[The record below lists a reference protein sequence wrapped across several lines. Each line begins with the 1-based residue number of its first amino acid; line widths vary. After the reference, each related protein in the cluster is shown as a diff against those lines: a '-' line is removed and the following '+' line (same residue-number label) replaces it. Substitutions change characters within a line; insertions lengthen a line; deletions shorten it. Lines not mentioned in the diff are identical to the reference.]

1 MGERCENLQKGLYT
15 NFSEHLSF
23 TVLLRKKK
31 GIRNCTQAKQLVSLS
46 LHFAHYC
53 ISWFYDHIY
62 ICFIMR
68 NEVSI
73 KINTWY

>member
-1 MGERCENLQKGLYT
+1 MGERCGNLQKGLYT

-23 TVLLRKKK
+23 TVLLHKKK

-53 ISWFYDHIY
+53 IS
-62 ICFIMR
+62 
-68 NEVSI
+68 
-73 KINTWY
+73 

>member
-53 ISWFYDHIY
+53 IS
-62 ICFIMR
+62 
-68 NEVSI
+68 
-73 KINTWY
+73 

>member
-1 MGERCENLQKGLYT
+1 MSILNNWLKLFIYNFSKMGERCGNLQKGLYT

-53 ISWFYDHIY
+53 IS
-62 ICFIMR
+62 
-68 NEVSI
+68 
-73 KINTWY
+73 